1 MKLLY
6 SQIENFHKNTKYL
19 SNYNTFWVLQN
30 SDPIIQSFNIKRRA
44 TSIPTYD
51 FSTLCT
57 ELPHDKLNSKL
68 SSSDDFVYKGW
79 DKTFIRLSHN
89 GAVNW
94 GKNKRGT
101 WF

>member
-6 SQIENFHKNTKYL
+6 SQIENFHKNAKYL

-30 SDPIIQSFNIKRRA
+30 SDPIIQYIKRRA
-44 TSIPTYD
+44 TSIPAYD
-51 FSTLCT
+51 FSTLYT
-57 ELPHDKLNSKL
+57 KLPHDKLESKF
-68 SSSDDFVYKGW
+68 SSSVDFVFKGW
-79 DKTFIRLSHN
+79 DKTFFRLSHD

-94 GKNKRGT
+94 GKNKRRT